1 MQRLIKNFKQA
12 VSKLWQERWNALA
25 GGVLLAVLCAIVIIL
40 SGCAPA
46 APTASDAQPIA
57 PNVAAVYAN
66 QTAEAY
72 ADQSALARQQA
83 DQYNSQSTATSA
95 AATSAAFEPYAAA
108 TSAAVNLQIQ
118 KMYSDATSTAA
129 AQTQTAYAEQQV
141 FMAQSTTIAGQA
153 TQTAQAANE
162 AQRLIIESNNRK
174 IERDQTNN
182 TMRAVVWYALLFV
195 LSIIGVARAYVWI
208 KGAAYIPNPVDER
221 GKPQPM
227 IEVINAVSWDIDRSA
242 NGVIG
247 ATQDFLKRL
256 PLITAERQDIVTEHA
271 QMVDMQ
277 TRIHGIP
284 KRLMDSQSMKFLSAP
299 ADESREELADM
310 HDAELLLPAW
320 NVINGWDGQSR
331 PLGLGSK
338 GIIIAQ
344 AASPHLLTTG
354 GTGSGKTAFMLR
366 TQATASLAKGYQVIN
381 LGFSDSG
388 FGVFADHPNYHSIKL
403 SQSSDVIDCLASV
416 YKELKERKQII
427 GGESIEWE
435 HWRAGV
441 LPPRPFVDV
450 LIDELGNLADDIYT
464 SEETSKEGAV
474 KTMQLWRW
482 MSMIA
487 KEGRKVGIRFLA
499 ALQDPTAK
507 SVNLSFRRNCTL
519 VSFQLGDASQSRS
532 FIGVAGAELLQVGHF
547 MTRNFSGN
555 EGVIV
560 GGGFAPTDDEI
571 KAYLRLHPAPQTPA
585 PTWIEGTLV
594 NQATLPG
601 SEPIRL
607 SAPAPTQSKGEFV
620 NGLSEWEVR
629 VLDLYEAG
637 LNQAQIVESVFAGDN
652 LVIGANAV
660 ADLIK
665 RWQTVKH
672 ANMGSDAQAELDR
685 INKENEIE
693 AARKRADEDMQIR
706 LLHAKDPKLSKTNIV
721 YEIWGTSG
729 TSFKEHMAQVKEVL
743 GATATAASNKE
754 PDMSLNGALPA

>member
-1 MQRLIKNFKQA
+1 MKNHI
-12 VSKLWQERWNALA
+12 
-25 GGVLLAVLCAIVIIL
+25 LLSFIIL
-40 SGCAPA
+40 YGLIISACAPVVTV
-46 APTASDAQPIA
+46 PTVSSVQPIA

-66 QTAEAY
+66 QTAQAY
-72 ADQSALARQQA
+72 DDQSAMARQQA
-83 DQYNSQSTATSA
+83 DQYNAQSTSTSA
-95 AATSAAFEPYAAA
+95 AATSAAFAPFAMA
-108 TSAAVNLQIQ
+108 TQAAVDLQIQ
-118 KMYSDATSTAA
+118 KMYSDATSTSAA
-129 AQTQTAYAEQQV
+129 STQTAYANQMA
-141 FMAQSTTIAGQA
+141 FIAQSTTIAGQA
-153 TQTAQAANE
+153 TATAKAE
-162 AQRLIIESNNRK
+162 DEKQRLIIENNNRK
-174 IERDQTNN
+174 IERDLTNN
-182 TMRAVVWYALLFV
+182 TIKAVAVYVVLFIV
-195 LSIIGVARAYVWI
+195 IIVGLVFAYVFA
-208 KGAAYIPNPVDER
+208 KRFSYIPNPVDER

-227 IEVINAVSWDIDRSA
+227 IEVVNAVAWDIDRST

-247 ATQDFLKRL
+247 ATQTFLKSL
-256 PLITAERQDIVTEHA
+256 PAITAERQDLVTEHA

-277 TRIHGIP
+277 TRIAKIP
-284 KRLMDSQSMKFLSAP
+284 KRLLEAQSLKFLSAP
-299 ADESREELADM
+299 ESEEESLEAAADM

-331 PLGLGSK
+331 PLGLGRK
-338 GIIIAQ
+338 GIIVAQ

-388 FGVFADHPNYHSIKL
+388 FGVFASHPNFHSIKL

-435 HWRAGV
+435 HWRAGE

-474 KTMQLWRW
+474 KTMMLWRW

-571 KAYLRLHPAPQTPA
+571 KAYLRLHPVPQTPV
-585 PTWIEGTLV
+585 PNWIEGVL
-594 NQATLPG
+594 ALPG
-601 SEPIRL
+601 SEAIKL
-607 SAPAPTQSKGEFV
+607 SAPAPVVPTQSLSEFV
-620 NGLSEWEVR
+620 NGLSEWEVQA
-629 VLDLYEAG
+629 LDLYQAG
-637 LNQAQIVESVFAGDN
+637 LDQEQIVATVFAGDN
-652 LVIGANAV
+652 PIVGKSAV

-665 RWQTVKH
+665 RWQVVKGVTPADSQQTQEPAQIDPTAARDADIIHRYFDLHQSKAQIQREVFGDQNTGGVNHQKIKTVIERH
-672 ANMGSDAQAELDR
+672 
-685 INKENEIE
+685 E
-693 AARKRADEDMQIR
+693 AATTKPTTTDE
-706 LLHAKDPKLSKTNIV
+706 SKPIFPNLGNV
-721 YEIWGTSG
+721 A
-729 TSFKEHMAQVKEVL
+729 MA
-743 GATATAASNKE
+743 S
-754 PDMSLNGALPA
+754 

>member
-1 MQRLIKNFKQA
+1 MKNHI
-12 VSKLWQERWNALA
+12 
-25 GGVLLAVLCAIVIIL
+25 LLSFIIL
-40 SGCAPA
+40 YGLIISACSPAEINTPIVQPSVFDPNISAVQAQLTANAAQDQAQIFGQMATGTAQAPI
-46 APTASDAQPIA
+46 IA
-57 PNVAAVYAN
+57 IT
-66 QTAEAY
+66 QTAADFAIQQAY
-72 ADQSALARQQA
+72 AA
-83 DQYNSQSTATSA
+83 
-95 AATSAAFEPYAAA
+95 
-108 TSAAVNLQIQ
+108 
-118 KMYSDATSTAA
+118 ATSTAA
-129 AQTQTAYAEQQV
+129 AQTQVAAYTSTAQSWTPTPNATMTAVFAQSYAE
-141 FMAQSTTIAGQA
+141 A
-153 TQTAQAANE
+153 TQIANIAIE
-162 AQRLIIESNNRK
+162 DNQR
-174 IERDQTNN
+174 IERVQLTN
-182 TMRAVVWYALLFV
+182 RAKAFSLYAVGIVALLV
-195 LSIIGVARAYVWI
+195 GVAFAYTHI
-208 KGAAYIPNPVDER
+208 KKLAYIPNPVDER

-227 IEVINAVSWDIDRSA
+227 IEVVNAVAWDIDRST

-247 ATQDFLKRL
+247 ATQTFLKSL
-256 PLITAERQDIVTEHA
+256 PAITAERQDLVTEHA

-277 TRIHGIP
+277 TRIAKIP
-284 KRLMDSQSMKFLSAP
+284 KRLLEAQSLKFLSAP
-299 ADESREELADM
+299 ESEEESLEAAADM

-331 PLGLGSK
+331 PLGLGRK
-338 GIIIAQ
+338 GIIVAQ

-388 FGVFADHPNYHSIKL
+388 FGVFASHPNFHSIKL

-435 HWRAGV
+435 HWRAGE

-474 KTMQLWRW
+474 KTMMLWRW

-571 KAYLRLHPAPQTPA
+571 KAYLRLHPVPQTPV
-585 PTWIEGTLV
+585 PNWIEGVLV
-594 NQATLPG
+594 NQPTLPG
-601 SEPIRL
+601 SEAIKL
-607 SAPAPTQSKGEFV
+607 SAPAPVVPTQSLSEFV
-620 NGLSEWEVR
+620 NGLSEWEVQA
-629 VLDLYEAG
+629 LDLYQAG
-637 LNQAQIVESVFAGDN
+637 LDQEQIVATVFAGDN
-652 LVIGANAV
+652 PIVGKSAV

-665 RWQTVKH
+665 RWQVVKGVTPANSQQTQEPSQIDPVAARDSDIIHRYFDLHQSKAQIQREVFGDQNTGGVNHQKIKTVIERH
-672 ANMGSDAQAELDR
+672 
-685 INKENEIE
+685 E
-693 AARKRADEDMQIR
+693 AATTKPTTTDENKPIFPN
-706 LLHAKDPKLSKTNIV
+706 LGNVA
-721 YEIWGTSG
+721 
-729 TSFKEHMAQVKEVL
+729 MA
-743 GATATAASNKE
+743 S
-754 PDMSLNGALPA
+754 